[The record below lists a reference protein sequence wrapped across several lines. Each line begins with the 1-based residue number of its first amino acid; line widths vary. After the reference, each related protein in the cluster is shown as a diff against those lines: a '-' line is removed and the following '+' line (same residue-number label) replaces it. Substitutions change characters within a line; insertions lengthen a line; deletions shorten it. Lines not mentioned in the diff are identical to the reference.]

1 MHADDTA
8 GLTKPSFLD
17 RIRREL
23 RTRQEVA
30 SFFAAVSL
38 LSLTVDRVAI
48 SFRAAG
54 RGMES
59 DASGRI
65 DRIRQV
71 VGRFE
76 YELIWVDQTDEGSL
90 SQMMMVR
97 GERSHDHE
105 RNKPTN
111 AHHGISR

>member
-1 MHADDTA
+1 
-8 GLTKPSFLD
+8 
-17 RIRREL
+17 
-23 RTRQEVA
+23 
-30 SFFAAVSL
+30 
-38 LSLTVDRVAI
+38 
-48 SFRAAG
+48 
-54 RGMES
+54 MES

-71 VGRFE
+71 VGAGIE
-76 YELIWVDQTDEGSL
+76 YELIWVDHQTDEGSL